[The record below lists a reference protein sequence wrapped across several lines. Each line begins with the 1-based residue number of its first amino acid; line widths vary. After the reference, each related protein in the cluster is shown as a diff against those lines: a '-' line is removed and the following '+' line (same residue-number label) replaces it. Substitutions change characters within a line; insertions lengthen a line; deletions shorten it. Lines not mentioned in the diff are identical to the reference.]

1 MSELTEFRK
10 SKDEFFAADRHSPLT
25 PQQQRSFR
33 NLEYYPENPQLRFE
47 VALEEF
53 PDQEKEPTEIITSTG
68 DSNTQIRWG
77 RFTFNVE
84 GQDVS
89 LAVFRGMDAEEFF
102 LPFADSTSGSETYG
116 AGRYLEPVPMH
127 DRRYLIDF
135 NYAYNPYRAYNPN
148 WSCPL
153 PPPGNRLKVP
163 ILAGE
168 KLFPDGEGTRP
179 GSPVLAPKLFA
190 GKPGS
195 LG

>member
-10 SKDEFFAADRHSPLT
+10 SKDESFAADGHSPLT
-25 PQQQRSFR
+25 PQQQKSFR

-77 RFTFNVE
+77 RFAFNVE

-89 LAVFRGMDAEEFF
+89 LTVFRGMDAEEFF
-102 LPFADSTSGSETYG
+102 LPFADATSGSDTYG
-116 AGRYLEPVPMH
+116 AGRYLELIPLH
-127 DRRYLIDF
+127 DGRYLIDF
-135 NYAYNPYRAYNPN
+135 NYAYNPYCAYNPN
-148 WSCPL
+148 WSGPI
-153 PPPGNRLKVP
+153 PPPGNRLKVS

-168 KLFPDGEGTRP
+168 KLFPDGEGH
-179 GSPVLAPKLFA
+179 
-190 GKPGS
+190 
-195 LG
+195 